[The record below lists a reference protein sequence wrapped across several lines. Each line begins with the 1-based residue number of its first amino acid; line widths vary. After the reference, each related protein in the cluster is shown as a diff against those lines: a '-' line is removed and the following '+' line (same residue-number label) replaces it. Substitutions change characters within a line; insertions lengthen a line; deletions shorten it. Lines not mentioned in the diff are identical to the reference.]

1 MKTIINYTINDGIFV
16 KFKDLSRE
24 LRQNLCKFYFF
35 TEKNAYGEK
44 PQTINLVSLVDFG
57 GEKCLKFPSN
67 ESYFKDCVREL
78 GLEVGNITDLRVLP
92 KIEGLTT
99 SILLREKQVEILE
112 KLQQVNYNGLITA
125 RTGFGKTLVS
135 IKICELLK
143 TTMLFIASRTSLIE
157 NLLKDCQTFNV
168 DPSLITKVDTEWL
181 SNPIITPIMYATTS
195 AINNETILKELE
207 NKIGLKVADE
217 IHMGITSEI
226 ARNNIFRINSKYNI
240 YLSATPENLKFQN
253 LTEAVLSNNIITSEE
268 NIDFTIELHT
278 LCLKP
283 SVSMRENFYSTRNY
297 GDKKNAIFLDRA
309 YMESIAELVAYS
321 VIKAKRGV
329 LVYLE
334 STQAQEN
341 LANMLRCYGVKVAT
355 LNTNTKKKDTKEI
368 LEGYD
373 KKEFDVLIGGTSLAA
388 GVSLYRLSLVVD
400 LNLRLNKNNLTQLI
414 GRLKRRNKNICTK
427 NKIYL
432 KITTLRISDS
442 AWNEDIKCLSEFDYI
457 NFNEKIDC
465 ELNGLEMIKSLKDI
479 LI

>member
-1 MKTIINYTINDGIFV
+1 M
-16 KFKDLSRE
+16 
-24 LRQNLCKFYFF
+24 
-35 TEKNAYGEK
+35 
-44 PQTINLVSLVDFG
+44 VDFQG
-57 GEKCLKFPSN
+57 GEYLRFPPNQSFFREVLKEYN
-67 ESYFKDCVREL
+67 CDV
-78 GLEVGNITDLRVLP
+78 GEVIDLRALP

-99 SILLREKQVEILE
+99 TITLRENQLEMLE
-112 KLQQVNYNGLITA
+112 KLEKFEYNGLITA
-125 RTGFGKTLVS
+125 KTGFGKTLLS
-135 IKICELLK
+135 IYIAQLLK
-143 TTMLFIASRTSLIE
+143 TPMLFIASRTSLIE

-240 YLSATPENLKFQN
+240 YLSATPENLKFEN

-268 NIDFTIELHT
+268 NINFTIELHT

-283 SVSMRENFYSTRNY
+283 NGIMQDRFYNTKNY

-355 LNTNTKKKDTKEI
+355 LNTNTKKKDTKTI

-373 KKEFDVLIGGTSLAA
+373 KGEFDVLIGGTSLAA

-414 GRLKRRNKNICTK
+414 GRLKRLNKNICTK

-442 AWNEDIKCLSEFDYI
+442 AWNEDIKCLREFDYI

-465 ELNGLEMIKSLKDI
+465 ELNGLEMIKSLKNI
-479 LI
+479 LIPNK